1 LKRRRMEHSKDP
13 LLTRREF
20 AFRQIR
26 YAGFSMLILSFALG
40 IGTAGYHVYASLP
53 WTDSFL
59 NASMILAGMGPVDHM
74 DTEAGKLFSA
84 FYALFSGV
92 AFISFVGVLAAPVY
106 HRFLHRFHLDEK
118 DEG

>member
-1 LKRRRMEHSKDP
+1 MKRPRLEHHRDP

-20 AFRQIR
+20 ALRQLR
-26 YAGFSMLILSFALG
+26 YAGFSGLILSFALG
-40 IGTAGYHVYASLP
+40 VGTIGYHASGNIP
-53 WTDSFL
+53 WVDSFL

-106 HRFLHRFHLDEK
+106 HRFLHRFHLEEK
-118 DEG
+118 DME